1 MVIRKNSVIW
11 VSLFLLAIPL
21 FGQGQSAPKAKP
33 RVIVV
38 GVNGMELDII
48 RPLILK
54 GQMTN
59 LASVIEKGAYGKQ
72 RNVSAPNCPRVY
84 STVFSRHDPN
94 EHGATCFVLGVDT
107 SLSNQ
112 INEEH
117 F

>member
-1 MVIRKNSVIW
+1 MRNSCRPLPYLDTLYSRLYTCSLRSNGCSMVIRINSVVW

-54 GQMTN
+54 GQMPN
-59 LASVIEKGAYGKQ
+59 LASVIEKGAYGKL
-72 RNVSAPNCPRVY
+72 RTVSAPNR
-84 STVFSRHDPN
+84 S
-94 EHGATCFVLGVDT
+94 
-107 SLSNQ
+107 
-112 INEEH
+112 EERR
-117 F
+117 